1 MQDKIRI
8 GGRRERRDHRNVN
21 ARRMPFSARFRHLH
35 ALNEFYIIKTDF
47 CPSFFM
53 ELFMT

>member
-21 ARRMPFSARFRHLH
+21 ARRMPCFGEVRHLH